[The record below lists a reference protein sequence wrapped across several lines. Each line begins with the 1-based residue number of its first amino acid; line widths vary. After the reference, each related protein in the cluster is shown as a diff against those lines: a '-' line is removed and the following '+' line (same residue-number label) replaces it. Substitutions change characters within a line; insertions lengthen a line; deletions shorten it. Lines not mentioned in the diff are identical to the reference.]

1 MMAWRQAGVRLSHYT
16 GSQWA
21 ETARVPI
28 SQLQPG
34 DLVFYGTSGPNS
46 HHVGLYIGGGQ
57 MIHAPNP
64 STVVKYAS
72 IYSMSDLLPYGGRP
86 S

>member
-1 MMAWRQAGVRLSHYT
+1 MTDIIVG
-16 GSQWA
+16 
-21 ETARVPI
+21 
-28 SQLQPG
+28 QPA
-34 DLVFYGTSGPNS
+34 TSSPHS
-46 HHVGLYIGGGQ
+46 RALM